1 VVGEAYALIALRVP
15 PSSVSAR
22 MGCEKGVRLSKFH
35 GTLDELKVIV
45 DATGRAGEWRD
56 IPNGHSFR
64 AKTGEVVNWWPNK
77 GTLSCQGAKT
87 TEFQTEINAV
97 VAGGVAASQAASN
110 GKIFVVHGHDRDARD
125 QLELILHRLGLDP
138 FILQN
143 NDGGG
148 NTIIEALEKNI
159 YKEAAFGI
167 VLLTPDDFGYTKAET
182 DADRKPRARQ
192 NVILEM
198 GMVMAALGRD
208 KMAIL
213 QKQTLE
219 RPSDTDGILRI
230 EFNGHV
236 REAVPKLVQRLQAAG
251 FEIDG
256 AMIAAAS
263 A

>member
-1 VVGEAYALIALRVP
+1 
-15 PSSVSAR
+15 
-22 MGCEKGVRLSKFH
+22 MSKFH
-35 GTLDELKVIV
+35 GSIEELKAVV
-45 DATGRAGEWRD
+45 DATGRQGEWRE

-64 AKTGEVVNWWPNK
+64 SKAGEIVNWWPNT
-77 GTLSCQGAKT
+77 GTVRCQGTNPAG
-87 TEFQTEINAV
+87 FQAEVDAV
-97 VAGGVAASQAASN
+97 LSGGSLPAPEGQGAGR
-110 GKIFVVHGHDRDARD
+110 IFVVHGHDRDARD
-125 QLELILHRLGLDP
+125 QLELVLHRLGLDP

-148 NTIIEALEKNI
+148 KTIIEALEKNI
-159 YKEAAFGI
+159 YQDAAFGI
-167 VLLTPDDFGYTKAET
+167 VLLTPDDFGYSKEET
-182 DADRKPRARQ
+182 EADRKPRARQ

-198 GMVMAALGRD
+198 GMIMAALGRE

-213 QKQTLE
+213 QKQALE

-251 FEIDG
+251 FDISG

>member
-1 VVGEAYALIALRVP
+1 
-15 PSSVSAR
+15 
-22 MGCEKGVRLSKFH
+22 MQKFH
-35 GTLDELKVIV
+35 GSLEELQAIV
-45 DATGRAGEWRD
+45 DATGRLGDWRD

-64 AKTGEVVNWWPNK
+64 AKTGEVLNWWPVK
-77 GTLSCQGAKT
+77 GTISYQGNKSAEFLADVATVVGGGAAELEAKG
-87 TEFQTEINAV
+87 Q
-97 VAGGVAASQAASN
+97 

-148 NTIIEALEKNI
+148 MTIIEALEKNI
-159 YKEAAFGI
+159 YKDAAFGI
-167 VLLTPDDFGYTKAET
+167 VLLTPDDFGYSKEVN

-208 KMAIL
+208 KIAIL
-213 QKQTLE
+213 QKGALE

-251 FEIDG
+251 FEMTG
-256 AMIAAAS
+256 NMIAAAS